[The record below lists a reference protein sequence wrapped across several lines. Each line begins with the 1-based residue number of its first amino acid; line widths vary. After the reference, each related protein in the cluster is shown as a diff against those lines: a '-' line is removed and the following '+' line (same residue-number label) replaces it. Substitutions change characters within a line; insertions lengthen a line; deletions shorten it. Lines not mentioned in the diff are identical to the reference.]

1 MNMKIYLI
9 VIIVSLAA
17 IIAFLY
23 RTIPFDP
30 GVSSSLQAAGVIG
43 ALIISIITLGIAYN
57 EYKHHKN
64 AANTNL
70 ICQYMHRYA
79 NDKYVLKMKKYI
91 LETAVL
97 DEEGRIIG
105 FNKNAKPS
113 YVPKIFEKEAFMC
126 IFQELQLCIDAKMI
140 PREKAIEYFGYYA
153 SVFHRIKEYHSDLT
167 DYYNENYWKDY
178 LTFVNSID
186 PNFHKL

>member
-1 MNMKIYLI
+1 MNMKTYLI

-17 IIAFLY
+17 IITFLY

-30 GVSSSLQAAGVIG
+30 GISSSLQAAGVIG
-43 ALIISIITLGIAYN
+43 ALIISIVALGIAYN
-57 EYKHHKN
+57 EYQDHKS

-79 NDKYVLKMKKYI
+79 TDKNVLKMKKYI
-91 LETAVL
+91 LQTAVL
-97 DEEGRIIG
+97 DEQGRIIG

-113 YVPKIFEKEAFMC
+113 YVPKIFEKEAFMS
-126 IFQELQLCIDAKMI
+126 IFEELELCIDAGMI
-140 PREKAIEYFGYYA
+140 PRKKAIEYFGYYA

-178 LTFVNSID
+178 LNFVNNIKPD
-186 PNFHKL
+186 FHKS